1 MLRSDIKID
10 FFSATDH
17 LRCWRE
23 ITDGLPVRASA
34 PGAAGAGDAGSD
46 RQPVRCA
53 IEGESA
59 SWEFSRRGGSGTV

>member
-1 MLRSDIKID
+1 MLRTDIKID

-23 ITDGLPVRASA
+23 ITVGLPARASA
-34 PGAAGAGDAGSD
+34 PGAAGAGDTGSNLL
-46 RQPVRCA
+46 PFKCA

-59 SWEFSRRGGSGTV
+59 SWEFSRRGGSGIV